1 MNEHPRIRLSKRI
14 ELEKLCKEL
23 EELRYKLARTQAGVK
38 LLEKEV
44 EKKAIQADKL
54 REELNSLPVS

>member
-23 EELRYKLARTQAGVK
+23 EELRYKLARTQAGAK

-44 EKKAIQADKL
+44 ERKAIQADKL
-54 REELNSLPVS
+54 REELKSPPVS